1 MKNTPL
7 HNGDILSHPNDS
19 IEQFRQAMQQAG
31 IVYFGEIIADGKLH
45 RFRVEGHRQGSMN
58 GAYKLHID
66 NFPAGY
72 FQDFKSG
79 ISQKWRYSGNYYS
92 MSHDLIEKI
101 KGINRRRKAEVI
113 ERQQKAAKKSL
124 GIWMIS
130 KPIIKQSDH
139 AYLPKKRIQP
149 HGSRLYRQALV
160 IPIFNELDQIVNLQF
175 ISPEGQKR
183 VLTHARKQGCFYRI
197 GELTDTILIAEG
209 FATGASLHEASGK
222 QAIIAFDCGNLLS
235 VAQNIRKLSPNSEI
249 ILCSDN
255 DLSGI
260 GQKKAREAAL
270 AVGGKVLIP
279 PVVGRDWNDLIAEE
293 NHHV

>member
-66 NFPAGY
+66 NYPAGY

-79 ISQKWRYSGNYYS
+79 ISQKWRYSGNYS
-92 MSHDLIEKI
+92 MHRDLIEKI
-101 KGINRRRKAEVI
+101 KETNRQRKTEFI
-113 ERQQKAAKKSL
+113 ERQNQSASKAD
-124 GIWMIS
+124 GIWLRS
-130 KPIIKQSDH
+130 KPIIQQSEH

-160 IPIFNELDQIVNLQF
+160 IPLFDESNQIVNLQF

-183 VLTHARKQGCFYRI
+183 FLTHARKQGCFYRI
-197 GELTDTILIAEG
+197 GESTDILLIAEG
-209 FATGASLHEASGK
+209 FATGASLHEASGLR
-222 QAIIAFDCGNLLS
+222 AIVAFDAGNLLS
-235 VAQNIRKLSPNSEI
+235 VAQNIRKLSPDSEI
-249 ILCSDN
+249 IVCGDN
-255 DLSGI
+255 DASGI
-260 GQKKAREAAL
+260 GQTKAREAAL
-270 AVGGKVLIP
+270 AVNGKVLIP

-293 NHHV
+293 SHHV

>member
-1 MKNTPL
+1 METTPHKNTS
-7 HNGDILSHPNDS
+7 ILSYPNDS

-79 ISQKWRYSGNYYS
+79 IYQKWRYSGNYS
-92 MSHDLIEKI
+92 MPHDLVERI
-101 KGINRRRKAEVI
+101 KETNHRRKAEVI
-113 ERQQKAAKKSL
+113 ERQQKTAKKSL

-160 IPIFNELDQIVNLQF
+160 IPLFDESNQIVNLQF

-183 VLTHARKQGCFYRI
+183 FLTHARKQGCFYRI
-197 GELTDTILIAEG
+197 GESTNPLLIAEG
-209 FATGASLHEASGK
+209 FATGASLHEASGL
-222 QAIIAFDCGNLLS
+222 QAVVAFDCGNLLS